1 VSTTVGRI
9 ALAQPVKL
17 VVGML
22 SADPSL
28 LAQAAERLTALFE
41 QPDYLSPIL
50 PFAFTDYYLGE
61 MGPGLLRQFIAFAR
75 LIAPEELPPA
85 KLRTNAEEAELAQA
99 GHRRVNLDPGYLS
112 AGKLVLATTK
122 DQQHRLYL
130 GQGIF
135 GEVTLRYRQGAWRPW
150 DWTYPDYRSPEYGR
164 IFAAIRALYLD
175 QLRGP

>member
-1 VSTTVGRI
+1 MGHITP
-9 ALAQPVKL
+9 AQPVKL

-22 SADPSL
+22 SAHPSL
-28 LAQAAERLTALFE
+28 LAQAAERLAALYG
-41 QPDYLSPIL
+41 QPDYHSAIL
-50 PFAFTDYYLGE
+50 PFAYTDYYLGE
-61 MGPGLLRQFIAFAR
+61 MGPGLLRQFVAFAE
-75 LIAPEELPPA
+75 LVAPADLPQI
-85 KLRTNAEEAELAQA
+85 KLQTNALEAELAQA
-99 GHRRVNLDPGYLS
+99 GRRRVNLDPGYLC

-130 GQGIF
+130 GQGIY

-150 DWTYPDYRSPEYGR
+150 DWTYPDYRSPEYGQ